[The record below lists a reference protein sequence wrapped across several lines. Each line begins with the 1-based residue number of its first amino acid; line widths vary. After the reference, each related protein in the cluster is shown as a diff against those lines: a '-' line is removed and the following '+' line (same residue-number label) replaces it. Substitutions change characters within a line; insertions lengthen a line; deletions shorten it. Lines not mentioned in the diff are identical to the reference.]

1 MFIEVINSNTVYNQF
16 IYLELFAIK
25 KIFFLLT
32 KREIE
37 IVVISDIHLG
47 TFGCHADELYEY
59 LNSIKPRILILNGD
73 IIDIWQFSKSYFPES
88 HIKIIRT
95 ILKFIE
101 DGVTIYYITGNHDEK
116 LRSFTN
122 LYLGKLT
129 VTDKLIMTING
140 KKTWFFHGD
149 IFDISMK
156 HAKWLAKLGGKGYDL
171 LIVLNKTLNKIS
183 LMLGYGRI
191 SLSKQIKDSVK
202 KAVSFISNFE
212 DTVIELAASQGY
224 DTVVCGHIHSP
235 VMKKVTEGNRE
246 ICYMNSGDW
255 VENLTALEYVKNEWT
270 IYKHH
275 ENTAIQN
282 TTNTLNK
289 VRYKKTRK
297 VTEPIIQEHIIL

>member
-1 MFIEVINSNTVYNQF
+1 MH
-16 IYLELFAIK
+16 
-25 KIFFLLT
+25 

-47 TFGCHADELYEY
+47 TFGCHADELYNY

-88 HIKIIRT
+88 HIKIIRA
-95 ILKFIE
+95 ILKFME
-101 DGVTIYYITGNHDEK
+101 EGVTIYYLTGNHDEK

-156 HAKWLAKLGGKGYDL
+156 HAKWLAKLGGKGYDM
-171 LIVLNKTLNKIS
+171 LIVLNKTLNNIS
-183 LMLGYGRI
+183 LMLGYKRI

-235 VMKKVTEGNRE
+235 IIKSVTEGNRE
-246 ICYMNSGDW
+246 ISYMNSGDW
-255 VENLTALEYVKNEWT
+255 VENLSSLEYNKNEWT
-270 IYKHH
+270 VYKHH
-275 ENTAIQN
+275 DQVSSVNAPSIP
-282 TTNTLNK
+282 NK
-289 VRYKKTRK
+289 SILKKNRK
-297 VTEPIIQEHIIL
+297 DLEATIQEHIIL